1 MNILRS
7 EMLILALPKGRI
19 LDELIPLMK
28 VADIIPE
35 KAFFD
40 TEDRRLLFSSNI
52 NWLQLIRV
60 RSFDAATFVAFG
72 GADLGVVG
80 LDVLLEFNYPELYSP
95 LDLMIGKCRLS
106 LAKLKNKST
115 SNNYKEDWDQIKIAS
130 KYPEITKKYFAEKG
144 INVNCIKINGAAE
157 LAPSLGLSDNI
168 VDLVSSGKTLV
179 ANGLV
184 ETEKIAD
191 ISSRL
196 VVNRSAF
203 KTRTKRVKEIIS
215 RFQEVL
221 NG

>member
-1 MNILRS
+1 M
-7 EMLILALPKGRI
+7 
-19 LDELIPLMK
+19 
-28 VADIIPE
+28 
-35 KAFFD
+35 
-40 TEDRRLLFSSNI
+40 
-52 NWLQLIRV
+52 
-60 RSFDAATFVAFG
+60 
-72 GADLGVVG
+72 
-80 LDVLLEFNYPELYSP
+80 
-95 LDLMIGKCRLS
+95 S
-106 LAKLKNKST
+106 LAKLKKKST
-115 SNNYKEDWDQIKIAS
+115 SHNFKEDWDQIKIAS
-130 KYPEITKKYFAEKG
+130 KYPVITKKYFAEKG

-157 LAPSLGLSDNI
+157 LAPRLGLSDNI

-203 KTRTKRVKEIIS
+203 KTRTQRVNEIIS